1 MRNRRASRR
10 FPDNTGTMYLARASQ
25 VALWTHELT
34 GQISD
39 GMWENAGPWEH
50 YRFWCRLNA
59 CLLPAGAGEARVETD
74 HGYLCDR
81 DAYGFSSLYF
91 LDEETGTR
99 PIQDRMV
106 RLGRMGLA
114 CELASHTCGYEQ
126 RVASDDMPETYDGYM
141 DLHENV
147 AGMPDDPRVRFI
159 AAVPMAL
166 AQVYYRVAACKAYDV
181 RQMKADVKAIKAAMK
196 NRVRVPEGQPTA

>member
-39 GMWENAGPWEH
+39 GQWENAGPWEH

-114 CELASHTCGYEQ
+114 CELASHACGYEQ
-126 RVASDDMPETYDGYM
+126 RVASDDMPPTWDEWLERRNTCPAAFERHH
-141 DLHENV
+141 L
-147 AGMPDDPRVRFI
+147 
-159 AAVPMAL
+159 AVPPEL
-166 AQVYYRVAACKAYDV
+166 ANAYYNHPACQAYDV